1 MSAPTISAV
10 MPVFDGMAF
19 LPRSLP
25 PLLEM
30 LRRGELLELIV
41 VDDGS
46 GDGSSEWARAQG
58 ARVLATG
65 GRFGPGR
72 GRNLA
77 AEEARGDVLWF
88 VDADVVAHA
97 DAAALLRSA
106 LADAGVVSVFGSYDD
121 APPDPNF
128 ASQYMNLRH
137 HFVHQRDAGDASTFW
152 AGCGAVRRADFLAVG
167 GFDAERY
174 TRPSIEDIELGYRLR
189 ERGRILIAPAMQ
201 GTHLKRWTLASVIH
215 TDIFCRALPWSR
227 LLLGLPSA
235 PLALNAGRSEQLRA
249 GLAGV
254 LVLCALLA
262 LFGALPLAA
271 PLAAWLAT
279 LAANRDL
286 FMFFRRLRGAGFA
299 LGALSFH
306 QLYYLY
312 SACAFAY
319 CWLERRLE
327 PRRSPA

>member
-1 MSAPTISAV
+1 MSGLAISAV
-10 MPVFDGMAF
+10 VPVFDGMAF

-25 PLLEM
+25 PLLAM
-30 LRRGELLELIV
+30 LRRGELCEVIV

-46 GDGSSEWARAQG
+46 TDGSGEWARAQG

-65 GRFGPGR
+65 GRFGPGC

-77 AEEARGDVLWF
+77 AQEARGDVLWF

-97 DAAALLRSA
+97 DAATPLRAA
-106 LADAGVVSVFGSYDD
+106 LADPGVVAVFGSYDD
-121 APPDPNF
+121 APPDPGF

-137 HFVHQRDAGDASTFW
+137 HFVHQRDAGEASTFW

-189 ERGRILIAPAMQ
+189 GRGRIVIEPRMQ

-215 TDIFCRALPWSR
+215 TDVVCRALPWSR
-227 LLLGLPSA
+227 LLLSQPGA
-235 PLALNAGRSEQLRA
+235 PLALNAGPSEQLRA
-249 GLAGV
+249 ALAGA
-254 LVLCALLA
+254 LVLALLLA
-262 LFGALPLAA
+262 LVGAAPAWA

-286 FMFFRRLRGAGFA
+286 FAFFRRARGTGFA
-299 LGALSFH
+299 LAALLFH

-312 SACAFAY
+312 SAGVFAL
-319 CWLERRLE
+319 CWLERRA
-327 PRRSPA
+327 PRGSTA